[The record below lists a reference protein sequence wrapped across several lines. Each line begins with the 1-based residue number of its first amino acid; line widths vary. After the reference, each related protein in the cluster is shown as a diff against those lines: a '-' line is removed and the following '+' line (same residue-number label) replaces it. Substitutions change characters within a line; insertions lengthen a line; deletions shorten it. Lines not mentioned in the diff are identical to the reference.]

1 MNIQSIV
8 DMLEREP
15 FEPFRICLS
24 SGESY
29 SVLNLHMVALLKNR
43 LFVAIPDSDRSTFVS
58 YMHIAALETLG
69 NGHPRR
75 KRRRRR

>member
-1 MNIQSIV
+1 MNIQAIV

-29 SVLNLHMVALLKNR
+29 RALNPHTVALLKNR
-43 LFVAIPDSDRSTFVS
+43 LFVALPDSDRSTFVS

-69 NGHPRR
+69 NGHA
-75 KRRRRR
+75 RRRRRPRR